1 MWSGRLA
8 IVMSAALW
16 SNLSWSD
23 ESNLSNASAEMVRN
37 CRSITELQSVI
48 AKQQTQITELSTQ
61 LNGLV
66 GGQLRIAN
74 LRVGKISLD
83 GGAIDTNAQNMQIT
97 HSNGASILLHTDRV
111 WLRAPTGHTLHL
123 QTDGNLVLDNPTP
136 KTIWHT
142 ATHGR

>member
-23 ESNLSNASAEMVRN
+23 ESSLSNASAEMVRN

-48 AKQQTQITELSTQ
+48 ANQQTQITELSAQ
-61 LNGLV
+61 LNSIV